1 MSVSTSTPCPWSR
14 KRIRSSATG
23 RMASGSSWTVTPS
36 CRRKSGRL
44 PRTWLAEWI
53 SDSPRV
59 PWETIRMPI
68 MSQSYNEPMDRKTPR
83 PTDITLHQKSR
94 SLEVKF
100 DDGRAFSLP
109 VEYLRVF
116 SPSAEVRGHGP
127 GQEVLQTGKSAVDI
141 SAIEPV
147 GVYAVKFVFSDG
159 HDTGIYSWD
168 YLYDLGVKQDANWKS
183 YLARMERAGASRE
196 A

>member
-1 MSVSTSTPCPWSR
+1 
-14 KRIRSSATG
+14 
-23 RMASGSSWTVTPS
+23 
-36 CRRKSGRL
+36 
-44 PRTWLAEWI
+44 
-53 SDSPRV
+53 
-59 PWETIRMPI
+59 
-68 MSQSYNEPMDRKTPR
+68 MDRKTPR

-94 SLEVKF
+94 SLDVKF
-100 DDGRAFSLP
+100 DDGREFSLP

-127 GQEVLQTGKSAVDI
+127 GQEVLQTGKREVGI

-168 YLYDLGVKQDANWKS
+168 YLYELGVKHDANWKS
-183 YLARMERAGASRE
+183 YLARMKSAGASRE
-196 A
+196 T